1 MTMTTL
7 RSFIAFLLLAGMAVV
22 PARAADDIPD
32 QHASAYAPAAQKQIL
47 SDYETVRA
55 ALSVDDLGAARTA
68 AQKLSTEEVRTH
80 HAGIAN
86 SAQEI
91 ARAGD
96 IAAARQ
102 AFKILSTGTIALAR
116 QQKGYFI
123 MHCPMADADW
133 VQTTRE
139 VANPYFGRSMAS
151 CGEVIEETKG

>member
-7 RSFIAFLLLAGMAVV
+7 RSFIAFLLLAGIAVV

-32 QHASAYAPAAQKQIL
+32 QHADAPAPAAEKQIL

-68 AQKLSTEEVRTH
+68 AQKLATGEVRTH

-96 IAAARQ
+96 IAAARKS
-102 AFKILSTGTIALAR
+102 FKGLSGLAVALAR
-116 QQKGYFI
+116 KQKGYFI

-133 VQTTRE
+133 VQTARE